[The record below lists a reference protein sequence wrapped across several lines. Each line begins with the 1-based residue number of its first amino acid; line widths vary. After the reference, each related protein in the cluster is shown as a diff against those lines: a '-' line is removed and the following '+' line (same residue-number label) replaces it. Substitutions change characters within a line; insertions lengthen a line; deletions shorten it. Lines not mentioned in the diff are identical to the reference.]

1 LSEAS
6 RKCLFWIKLLLVY
19 RYMFWIIFLSKTTR
33 VLAQQWSQAPPQ
45 KWLLVYSNSVV
56 LQGNFRLGV
65 AYAPHVPIKELHNDL
80 WEGSRLE
87 RML

>member
-33 VLAQQWSQAPPQ
+33 VLAQQ
-45 KWLLVYSNSVV
+45 
-56 LQGNFRLGV
+56 
-65 AYAPHVPIKELHNDL
+65 
-80 WEGSRLE
+80 
-87 RML
+87 